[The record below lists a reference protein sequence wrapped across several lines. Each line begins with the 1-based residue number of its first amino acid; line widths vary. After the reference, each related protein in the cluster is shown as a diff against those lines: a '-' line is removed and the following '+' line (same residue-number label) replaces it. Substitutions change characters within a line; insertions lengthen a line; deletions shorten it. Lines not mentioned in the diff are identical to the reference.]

1 MKKERLFRR
10 ESKISPLFIRNQARK
25 FCDIALPPLSWPDGS
40 PSGQD
45 KGGQA
50 QVCSQRGPSTHPR
63 MSPHMPTRLIH
74 CHACHNVTC
83 GPRILS
89 CHSDLL
95 RDVKVLK
102 KSTLI
107 SPPRAAPTM
116 VVGGAL
122 VWPQRMTSWKSGA
135 MAEDCMSCSCMHLS
149 CMHACIS
156 PPTHESSTHF
166 CQFSAIHSFRLL
178 PAASHQRKHAVAIR
192 HPAPAQQS
200 GDLLVVTPVARAH
213 SLSMSFVCAMCCGVL
228 PCARSRLEAST
239 TFAPHLSDCEE
250 NSNDVVPVAHSHPP
264 PSIPRADTQSLAQLQ
279 LPTSGGKWTR

>member
-1 MKKERLFRR
+1 MRAQRGTACALVDLSLRAVVAPDVRFKNQPSAMKKERLFQR

-63 MSPHMPTRLIH
+63 MSPHMPTRLTH

-122 VWPQRMTSWKSGA
+122 VWPQRMTS
-135 MAEDCMSCSCMHLS
+135 
-149 CMHACIS
+149 
-156 PPTHESSTHF
+156 
-166 CQFSAIHSFRLL
+166 
-178 PAASHQRKHAVAIR
+178 
-192 HPAPAQQS
+192 
-200 GDLLVVTPVARAH
+200 
-213 SLSMSFVCAMCCGVL
+213 
-228 PCARSRLEAST
+228 
-239 TFAPHLSDCEE
+239 
-250 NSNDVVPVAHSHPP
+250 
-264 PSIPRADTQSLAQLQ
+264 
-279 LPTSGGKWTR
+279 